1 MSEAPGI
8 EPQDVLDYWFGPG
21 EYDDATYRQR
31 MNLWFYGGEAVDSQI
46 RDRFEAAVELAASGA
61 LDHWAHTA
69 RGSLA
74 LVVLLDQ
81 FPRNMHRGTPQAYAH
96 DELARGLCLRGLSE
110 GLHTQLRPAER
121 AFYFLPLQHTE
132 SIADQEQC
140 VAYFEQEL
148 ANTPEGDWYRPHAE
162 HALEV
167 ARVHE
172 RIIRRYGRYPHRNQ
186 ALGRPSTI
194 DERMYLDA
202 GGPAF
207 GQERPQPQHARTLEF
222 RIHRPGLDPADTL
235 CVDGFVVGLR
245 CLSHWPGSN
254 PPPALSHDLSTG
266 MALRWARLSEAD
278 RLAALGPFSV
288 VTNDHYD
295 TDGALAAFALLHP
308 ERALEYE
315 ERMLRTAATGDFRTF
330 NGEDA
335 LAIDLTIWALRDAPG
350 SPLAGQLKGITD
362 YDSRAE
368 LCYRHAIANL
378 DEYLR
383 DPFALRD
390 VWAERFDRCIADLQ
404 RVEHGTGVE
413 VERHAQAD
421 LAVVYTREP
430 LARIALIHAAGEH
443 SRVLLV
449 HDAPDGPRYRFLYRN
464 ESWFLG
470 VRDHLPPRR
479 PLEAVVGALQR
490 HETAPS
496 GQWWNTTLEQTSPQ
510 LGFGDPGAAADI
522 FGDLRPDLDPASD
535 LPVTRVVRELCLALE
550 RPTPSMPAASTR
562 PDPELTRGALP

>member
-1 MSEAPGI
+1 MSEAASI
-8 EPQDVLDYWFGPG
+8 EPHDVLEYWFGHD

-31 MNLWFYGGEAVDSQI
+31 MNLWFYGGEAVDGQV
-46 RDRFEAAVELAASGA
+46 RARFGAAVELAATGA
-61 LDHWAHTA
+61 LDHWATTA

-81 FPRNMHRGTPQAYAH
+81 FPRNMHRGTPQAYAY
-96 DELARGLCLRGLSE
+96 DELARDLCLRGLGE
-110 GLHTQLRPAER
+110 GLHTQLGPAER
-121 AFYFLPLQHTE
+121 AFYFLPLQHAE
-132 SIADQEQC
+132 SLEDQQRC

-148 ANTPEGDWYRPHAE
+148 AATPEHSWYRPHAE

-167 ARVHE
+167 AKVHE
-172 RIIRRYGRYPHRNQ
+172 RIIRRYGRYPHRNE
-186 ALGRPSTI
+186 ALGRPDTL

-207 GQERPQPQHARTLEF
+207 GQERSQPQRARTAEF

-266 MALRWARLSEAD
+266 MALRWARLSPAE
-278 RLAALGPFSV
+278 RTSALGPFSV

-308 ERALEYE
+308 ERALEHE
-315 ERMLRTAATGDFRTF
+315 DLMVRTAATGDFRTW

-335 LAIDLTIWALRDAPG
+335 LAIDLTIWALRDAPR
-350 SPLAGQLKGITD
+350 SPLAGSLATVTD

-368 LCYRHAIANL
+368 LCYRHAIAHL
-378 DEYLR
+378 HEYLR
-383 DPFALRD
+383 EPFALRE
-390 VWAERFDRCIADLQ
+390 VWAERFDRCMADLR
-404 RVEHGTGVE
+404 RVETRSGVQ
-413 VERHAQAD
+413 VEHHEAAD
-421 LAVVYTREP
+421 LAVVRVREP

-464 ESWFLG
+464 ESWFIG
-470 VRDHLPPRR
+470 VRDRLPPRR
-479 PLEAVVGALQR
+479 PLQAVVAALQR
-490 HETAPS
+490 HETS
-496 GQWWNTTLEQTSPQ
+496 LGGQWWSTTLEQTSPQ
-510 LGFGDPGAAADI
+510 LGFGSPGAAADI
-522 FGDLRPDLDPASD
+522 FGDLRPDLDPASA
-535 LPVTRVVRELCLALE
+535 LPEARVVRELCLALQ
-550 RPTPSMPAASTR
+550 RPAPRASSDSIHRDLAVTQ
-562 PDPELTRGALP
+562 GATS